1 MVRAKAKAKAK
12 AKAQAKANPK
22 DPILTQRRSPR
33 FQAAIFKLAMLSAI
47 MAGVVVAETP
57 RWVPVEAPMGTND
70 TAIRELILR
79 EGVPGTVPEW
89 RAGYEAEMKAVEG
102 KRLIKLVG
110 DELAVAMRGPCVR
123 LRMRLEAKKDGRK
136 KARLIVQGFREPL
149 SWDVGG
155 TDSPTAAMAS
165 IRTLLFMHG
174 LFGDV
179 ISSIDVSTAFL
190 QAAEYEV
197 GSTPRYVYI
206 LIRLVKGEQRFI
218 TGFAGVYT
226 GSGRR
231 VWSGIG
237 PSYSG
242 WSLRGFLAE
251 RMTHA
256 YLPTL

>member
-1 MVRAKAKAKAK
+1 
-12 AKAQAKANPK
+12 
-22 DPILTQRRSPR
+22 
-33 FQAAIFKLAMLSAI
+33 
-47 MAGVVVAETP
+47 
-57 RWVPVEAPMGTND
+57 
-70 TAIRELILR
+70 
-79 EGVPGTVPEW
+79 
-89 RAGYEAEMKAVEG
+89 MKAVEG

-179 ISSIDVSTAFL
+179 ISSIAVSTAFL

-197 GSTPRYVYI
+197 GSTPRYVYYQACQGGTKVYY
-206 LIRLVKGEQRFI
+206 RLRGCLYGQR
-218 TGFAGVYT
+218 TASMEWHRY
-226 GSGRR
+226 
-231 VWSGIG
+231 GIG

-256 YLPTL
+256 YLPTLSLTLPLLW